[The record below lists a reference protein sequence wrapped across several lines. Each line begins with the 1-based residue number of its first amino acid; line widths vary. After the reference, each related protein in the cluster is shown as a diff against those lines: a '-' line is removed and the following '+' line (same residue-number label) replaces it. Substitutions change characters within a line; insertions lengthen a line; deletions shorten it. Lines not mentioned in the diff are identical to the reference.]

1 MLGMTDVTP
10 RTGTNGG
17 PFLLQ
22 DPVTGTFFT
31 ELGTAGAPGVQL
43 SSSDGLKA
51 TYRAAILAFTP
62 VANPTD
68 VLVVQGSA
76 SKTVR
81 VKRLVVQG
89 AATSSG
95 NMPCQILRRSSAGT
109 LGSAVLT
116 ALTAGKHD
124 INDPAPTA
132 TVSTVGTA
140 NFTALGVNAG
150 VLGAGRIQ
158 LTAAGSGTV
167 INPLDWEFSTR
178 SDKAMVLRGASDYV
192 CVNLNGAAV
201 PAGASI
207 DIEVEWEEDN
217 S

>member
-1 MLGMTDVTP
+1 MTDVTP

-22 DPVTGTFFT
+22 DPVTGTFFN
-31 ELGTAGAPGVQL
+31 ELGAPGAPGIQL
-43 SSSDGLKA
+43 SSVDGVKA

-62 VANPTD
+62 VATPTD
-68 VLVVQGSA
+68 VLVMQGSA
-76 SKTVR
+76 SRTVR
-81 VKRLVVQG
+81 LKRLVVQG
-89 AATSSG
+89 AATASG

-116 ALTAGKHD
+116 ALTAAKHD

-140 NFTALGVNAG
+140 NLTTLGQSAG

-178 SDKAMVLRGASDYV
+178 SDKALVLRGASDFL

-201 PAGASI
+201 PAGGTI
-207 DIEVEWEEDN
+207 DIEIEWEEDN

>member
-1 MLGMTDVTP
+1 MTDVTP

-17 PFLLQ
+17 PCLLQ

-31 ELGTAGAPGVQL
+31 ELGTPGAPGVQL
-43 SSSDGLKA
+43 ASSDGLKA

-62 VANPTD
+62 VASPTD
-68 VLVVQGSA
+68 VLVIQGSTV
-76 SKTVR
+76 KTVR
-81 VKRLVVQG
+81 IKRLVVQG
-89 AATSSG
+89 AATASG

-109 LGSAVLT
+109 QGSAVLT
-116 ALTAGKHD
+116 ALVAGKHD
-124 INDPAPTA
+124 VNDPAPTA
-132 TVSTVGTA
+132 TVSTIGTA
-140 NFTALGVNAG
+140 NYTTLGTSAG

-178 SDKAMVLRGASDYV
+178 SDKARVLRGASDFLT
-192 CVNLNGAAV
+192 VNLAGAAV
-201 PAGASI
+201 PAGGTI